1 MKKDPYRILQISPD
15 ADDSALKRA
24 YRELARKYHPDH
36 YHGTPLET
44 MAEEKMKEINEAY
57 SQICALRKNGWI
69 ETDEERER
77 REYEER
83 MRQEKERRDSRERER
98 DALLRRAQD
107 ALQQGDVHGA
117 ERLLNECVLH
127 SAQWHFL
134 KGSVRYRQGW
144 LDEAEREF
152 EMASLM
158 EPDNELYRDAYEYM
172 RSGGSAY
179 RPEGFESGGMMS
191 SWCKTLLCASLVC
204 GCCSNGRLLCRGV

>member
-15 ADDSALKRA
+15 ADDGAIKRA

-44 MAEEKMKEINEAY
+44 TAEEKMKEINEAY
-57 SQICALRKNGWI
+57 SQICTLRKSGWT
-69 ETDEERER
+69 ETDSER

-83 MRQEKERRDSRERER
+83 AQREKQQRDRQERER
-98 DALLRRAQD
+98 DELLRRVQD

-127 SAQWHFL
+127 TAKWHFL

-152 EMASLM
+152 ELASLM

-172 RSGGSAY
+172 RAGGSAY
-179 RPEGFESGGMMS
+179 RPDGYGSGGMMS
-191 SWCKTLLCASLVC
+191 GWCRTLLCAALVC
-204 GCCSNGRLLCRGV
+204 GCCSNGRLLCRCV